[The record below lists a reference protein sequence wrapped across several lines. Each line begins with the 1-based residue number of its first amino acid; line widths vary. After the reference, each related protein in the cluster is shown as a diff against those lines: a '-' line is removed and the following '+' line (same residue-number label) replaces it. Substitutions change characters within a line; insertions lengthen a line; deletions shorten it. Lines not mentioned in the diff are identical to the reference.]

1 MEINKDTVRY
11 IGEIARIDFTE
22 KEQEYFAPQLT
33 NIVDYVEKINELDLD
48 GVEPTYNV
56 HGTVDVMDEDV
67 ARTYENIDKILEVFP
82 KRNDRFIKIRKVI

>member
-22 KEQEYFAPQLT
+22 EEQGYFAPQLT

-56 HGTVDVMDEDV
+56 HGTTNVMDEDV
-67 ARTYENIDKILEVFP
+67 ARKYENIDKILDVFP